1 MLTMVDLIERL
12 NDGNYLTWIGDKYT
26 IYNKLGQVV
35 DKEYG
40 EPIELT
46 PVVGFTPGVGRR
58 CGWRPGY
65 FGYVII
71 NREILFEDSGSG
83 KLTVQYA
90 LYDNE

>member
-1 MLTMVDLIERL
+1 MLTMVDFIERL

-40 EPIELT
+40 ESIESIELT
-46 PVVGFTPGVGRR
+46 PGVERR

-71 NREILFEDSGSG
+71 SREILFDDSGSG
-83 KLTVQYA
+83 KLTAQYA